1 MGWEPATTNY
11 KFATD
16 GRHFRPVGAAIVGFS
31 PGEEQL
37 AHTVDE
43 SISIE
48 MMADS
53 LRGYVELLRTY

>member
-1 MGWEPATTNY
+1 MRTWALPA
-11 KFATD
+11 
-16 GRHFRPVGAAIVGFS
+16 RPPDELSLGAPIVGYS
-31 PGEEQL
+31 AGEEPL

-53 LRGYVELLRTY
+53 LRGHVELLLSY